1 MHISCIYWIIGLLDY
16 WIIGLLDY
24 WIIGLLD
31 SYGSVGIFILRKM

>member
-1 MHISCIYWIIGLLDY
+1 LDY

-31 SYGSVGIFILRKM
+31 SDGSGSVGIFKLRKM